1 MNQPRLQVARRDI
14 EALFYNSEKKIY
26 TFRELGAI
34 FDENRDF
41 WRLKQT
47 ETLRGFID
55 FLIKESKLKKVEL
68 KFPNRKEVRYTW
80 GALSIFTVLMS
91 LNEKSYFS
99 HYTAMSLNDLT
110 EQIPKSIYLNT
121 EQSPKPDNPAGQ
133 MEQKNIDM
141 AFSRKPRITKN
152 IAVIAEQRIYHLS
165 GKHTGNLGVIERT
178 MDNTGVVR
186 VTNIERTLIDCTV
199 RPVYSGGV
207 FEVLKAYREAR
218 DTLSVNKLLSY
229 LKKLNYTYPY
239 HQTIGFFLERS
250 GYSKKQLTLIKEF
263 PIEFDFYLDYSIEN
277 PEYDS
282 NWRIFY
288 PKGM

>member
-1 MNQPRLQVARRDI
+1 MANNERKI
-14 EALFYNSEKKIY
+14 EQFLNNKKKQIY

-34 FDENRDF
+34 LDNKKD
-41 WRLKQT
+41 
-47 ETLRGFID
+47 TLGLNEIDTVRGFID

-121 EQSPKPDNPAGQ
+121 EQSPKPDNPAGI

-141 AFSRKPRITKN
+141 AFQRKPRLTKN
-152 IAVIAEQRIYHLS
+152 IAVVDDQRIYHLS
-165 GKHTGNLGVIERT
+165 GKHSGNLGVIERT
-178 MDNTGVVR
+178 IDTIGVVR
-186 VTNIERTLIDCTV
+186 VTNPERTMIDCTV
-199 RPVYSGGV
+199 RPAYSGGV
-207 FEVLKAYREAR
+207 FEVLKAYREAK

-239 HQTIGFFLERS
+239 HQAIGFYLERAGFS
-250 GYSKKQLTLIKEF
+250 EKQLTLVKQF
-263 PIEFDFYLDYSIEN
+263 PMEYDFYLDYKMEN

-282 NWRIFY
+282 NWKIFY
-288 PKGM
+288 PSGI